1 MELPQKFRDDEILK
15 IVEDAMLYMCACPG
29 QVAAEIHRLREL
41 FRYQRQCETEA
52 GNHPQTHQTIAAAT
66 AQAHAAL
73 ETCLEQVLAI
83 EGWDRQTLTMPEGLR
98 RQRDERLQPRP

>member
-15 IVEDAMLYMCACPG
+15 IVDAAMLYMCACPG

-41 FRYQRQCETEA
+41 FRYQLQCEAEA
-52 GNHPQTHQTIAAAT
+52 GHTPQTHQAIAAAT

-73 ETCLEQVLAI
+73 EACLEQVLTI

-98 RQRDERLQPRP
+98 RLRDQQLRPGS